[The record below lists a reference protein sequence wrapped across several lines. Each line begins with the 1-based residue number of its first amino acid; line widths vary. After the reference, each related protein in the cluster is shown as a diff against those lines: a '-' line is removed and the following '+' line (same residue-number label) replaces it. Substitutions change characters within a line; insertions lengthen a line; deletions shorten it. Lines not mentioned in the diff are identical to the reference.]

1 MRSPLSELG
10 RYGAG
15 KHPTDRSGT
24 DERENRT
31 MAKILL
37 VEDER
42 NISLLYQTELEAEG
56 YEVVVAYEGV
66 AAIKAAR
73 DCKPDVVIV
82 DIRLDNQMDGIELL
96 SRLLGENKSLPV
108 IINTGYSQYR
118 DNFMTWGAEAY
129 VLKSADLGPL
139 KKAVADA
146 LRKQEVQQTAS
157 EGRGALGTNP

>member
-1 MRSPLSELG
+1 
-10 RYGAG
+10 
-15 KHPTDRSGT
+15 
-24 DERENRT
+24 

-42 NISLLYQTELEAEG
+42 NVSLLYQTELEAEG
-56 YEVVVAYEGV
+56 YEVLVAYEGV
-66 AAIKAAR
+66 AAIKAAKEH
-73 DCKPDVVIV
+73 KPDLVIV

-96 SRLLGENKSLPV
+96 SRLLAEDKTLPV

-139 KKAVADA
+139 KQAIAEA
-146 LRKQEVQQTAS
+146 LARALVQQSVPDYSVELAPGPQTPAS
-157 EGRGALGTNP
+157 A